1 MFISLLIK
9 NKTVLYTGA
18 TNNLKLRLQQH
29 QQKLNTNSFTA
40 RYNVH
45 YLLYYEHF
53 GWIQKAIA
61 REKEIKL
68 LKREKKINLI
78 KENNYNMKF
87 LNYLFE

>member
-9 NKTVLYTGA
+9 NKTVIYTGA